1 MNVLVTGA
9 TGYIG
14 GRLVPLLL
22 SEGHSVRVLV
32 RDPRRLQARPWAA
45 EVDVVQGDVHDSA
58 SLEKA
63 VDGMDAAYYLVHSM
77 CTGSDFAARDRIAA
91 QTFVKAGKRLGQVI
105 YLGGILPAA
114 GEGED
119 SEHLSSRAE
128 VGAIL
133 REGLPATEIRAG
145 PIIGSGSASFEMV
158 RYLTER
164 LPAMVAPKWIINLVQ
179 PIAVDEVL
187 AYLVGVLGREDALG
201 IIDVGTEPLSFRD
214 MMLGY
219 ANVRDLPR
227 VIIPLPVLAP
237 RLAALWV
244 GLVTPIPNC
253 LAVPLVEGMVRPVVG
268 DMSRSR
274 ELFPEIRPRPYL
286 EAVEAAVESTRQQEV
301 LTRWSDALGKDE
313 TFRLEDSKGLVRE
326 VRTRLMDASQDDV
339 FRSFTSLGG
348 ERGWLVWEWAWELRG
363 FVDQLFGGPGLRRG
377 RRHPTEVSV
386 GEVVD
391 FWRVEEVEIPTIFR
405 LRAEMKL
412 PGQAWLQW
420 EAKEEEGKTRLIQ
433 AALFR
438 PKGFFGWLYWYGAY
452 PAHAFIFDA
461 LIDAIAAGAKAG
473 GNDDGGRPIQ

>member
-22 SEGHSVRVLV
+22 AEGHSVRVLV
-32 RDPRRLQARPWAA
+32 RDPRRLKARPWADH
-45 EVDVVQGDVHDSA
+45 VDVVQGDVHDSA
-58 SLEKA
+58 SLQTA
-63 VDGMDAAYYLVHSM
+63 VHGMDAAYYLVHSM
-77 CTGSDFAARDRIAA
+77 CTGPDFASRDRLAA
-91 QTFVKAGKRLGQVI
+91 KNFVQAGKELKQVV
-105 YLGGILPAA
+105 YLGGILPPG

-128 VGAIL
+128 VGKIL
-133 REGLPATEIRAG
+133 REGLPTTEIRAG

-219 ANVRDLPR
+219 AKVRNLPR

-268 DMSRSR
+268 DMKRSR
-274 ELFPEIRPRPYL
+274 ELFPEIRPKPYL
-286 EAVEAAVESTRQQEV
+286 EAVEAALESTQQQEV
-301 LTRWSDALGKDE
+301 LTRWSDSLGRDE

-326 VRTRLMDASQDDV
+326 VRTRLVDAPQEDV
-339 FRSFTSLGG
+339 FRSFTSIGG
-348 ERGWLVWEWAWELRG
+348 ERGWLVWEWAWEIRG
-363 FVDQLFGGPGLRRG
+363 FVDQLLGGPGLRRG

-391 FWRVEEVEIPTIFR
+391 FWRVEEVESPSLFR
-405 LRAEMKL
+405 LRAEMKV

-420 EAKEEEGKTRLIQ
+420 EATEEEGKTRLIQ

-452 PAHAFIFDA
+452 PFHAFIFDA
-461 LIDAIAAGAKAG
+461 LIDAIAAGAKTGDA
-473 GNDDGGRPIQ
+473 